1 MKSKIKTA
9 IDILMTVALLLL
21 MAYQVVGQELHE
33 WFGAGMLVLFVVH
46 NILNIKWY
54 GALFKGKYKPLRIFG
69 TVLNFAVLAAILMLG
84 YSGIVMSR
92 HLFAFLNI
100 RKGMALARSM
110 HLCVSYW
117 GFVLMSLHLGFHWEM
132 IVGMIFRKIS
142 KGKKRSVIFWIMRA
156 AALAVSV
163 YGAVCFIKADIFS
176 YMFLKNEFA
185 FFDFEKSALSVF
197 AEYIA
202 MMTLWIFIGHYTAK
216 GLGKLGTIK
225 RKEPRNEE
233 N

>member
-1 MKSKIKTA
+1 MKSKIKIA
-9 IDILMTVALLLL
+9 IDILMTAALLLL
-21 MAYQVVGQELHE
+21 MAYQVVGDTLHE
-33 WFGAGMLVLFVVH
+33 WFGAAMLVLFIVH

-54 GALFKGKYKPLRIFG
+54 GAIFKGKYKPLRIFG
-69 TVLNFAVLAAILMLG
+69 TILNFAVLAAILMLG

-100 RKGMALARSM
+100 KKGMALARSM

-117 GFVLMSLHLGFHWEM
+117 GFVVMSLHLGFHW
-132 IVGMIFRKIS
+132 GMVTGIFRRLS
-142 KGKKRSVIFWIMRA
+142 KGKKLTVLLWIMRVIA
-156 AALAVSV
+156 AAIAV
-163 YGAVCFIKADIFS
+163 YGAICFIKADIFS

-185 FFDFEKSALSVF
+185 FFDFEKSAVLVF

-202 MMTLWIFIGHYTAK
+202 MMAAWIFIGHYMARL
-216 GLGKLGTIK
+216 LGKLGSAK
-225 RKEPRNEE
+225 DKEMRNEK

>member
-1 MKSKIKTA
+1 MKPKIKIA
-9 IDILMTVALLLL
+9 IDVLMTVTLLLL
-21 MAYQVVGQELHE
+21 MAYQIVGDTLHE
-33 WFGAGMLVLFVVH
+33 WFGAGMLVLFIAH
-46 NILNIKWY
+46 SILNIKWY
-54 GALFKGKYKPLRIFG
+54 GALFKGKYKHLRIFG
-69 TVLNFAVLAAILMLG
+69 TVLNFAVIAAILMLG

-117 GFVLMSLHLGFHWEM
+117 GFVLMSLHLGFHW
-132 IVGMIFRKIS
+132 GMVIGGLRKLS
-142 KGKKRSVIFWIMRA
+142 KGKRLPALVWIMRA
-156 AALAVSV
+156 IAATISV
-163 YGAVCFIKADIFS
+163 FGAICFIKADIFS
-176 YMFLKNEFA
+176 YMLLKNEFA
-185 FFDFEKSALSVF
+185 FFDFEKSAFSVF

-202 MMTLWIFIGHYTAK
+202 MMTLWTFIGHYTAK
-216 GLGKLGTIK
+216 GLGKIGTTK

>member
-1 MKSKIKTA
+1 MKSKIKIA

-33 WFGAGMLVLFVVH
+33 WFGAGMLILFIVH

-54 GALFKGKYKPLRIFG
+54 GSLFKGKYKPLRIFG

-92 HLFAFLNI
+92 HLFSFLNI
-100 RKGMALARSM
+100 RQGMALARSM

-117 GFVLMSLHLGFHWEM
+117 GFVLMSLHLGFHWGM
-132 IVGMIFRKIS
+132 IVRKFP
-142 KGKKRSVIFWIMRA
+142 KGKKLAVILWIMRVIA
-156 AALAVSV
+156 AAVAV
-163 YGAVCFIKADIFS
+163 YGAVCLIKADIFS

-185 FFDFEKSALSVF
+185 FFDFEKNAVSVF
-197 AEYIA
+197 AEYTA
-202 MMTLWIFIGHYTAK
+202 MMTLWVFIGHYAAR
-216 GLGKLGTIK
+216 GLGKLGTTK
-225 RKEPRNEE
+225 QNKPQNEE
-233 N
+233 K